1 MTPILGILAS
11 QISGHLSTNSYESI
25 ATVNVGS
32 GGQSTIS
39 FTSIPS
45 TYKHLQVRGLLRTN
59 RGLAYDSVNIT
70 ANSITSYST
79 HQLAGDGSSA
89 SAAGASSAQTSI
101 QYNNITG
108 NGATASVFTGMV
120 LDILDYADTN
130 KNKTFRY
137 LIGYDANGSG
147 YINLASGASLS
158 TAAISSL
165 TFAPQN
171 SSLFQQYS
179 HLALYGVKG

>member
-1 MTPILGILAS
+1 MSGILGGLIGSFPTA
-11 QISGHLSTNSYESI
+11 STNSYESI
-25 ATVNVGS
+25 ATVTVGS
-32 GGQSTIS
+32 GGQSTVTFS
-39 FTSIPS
+39 SIPS

-89 SAAGASSAQTSI
+89 SSQGASSAQTSI
-101 QYNNITG
+101 GYNNIAG
-108 NGATASVFTGMV
+108 NGATSGVFSGIV
-120 LDILDYADTN
+120 LDLFDYSLTT

-137 LIGYDANGSG
+137 LTGYDNNGSG
-147 YINLASGASLS
+147 YINLASGASLV
-158 TAAISSL
+158 TDAITSL

-171 SSLFQQYS
+171 SSLFQQFS
-179 HLALYGVKG
+179 TLGLYGIK